1 MNVLIAILSGWTAST
16 ILYPFDILR
25 MSISNCTEKNTRIT
39 QVLKNIVR
47 HHGAKYF
54 FKGYLNS
61 LVGTALFR
69 GSFNGIYDTAK
80 GHASSL

>member
-25 MSISNCTEKNTRIT
+25 MSISNCTEKNTKVT

-80 GHASSL
+80 GQASSL